1 MDRTGNDGSFLFPL
15 TILLPFLIPVSLIY
29 RFIFFLINGYNP
41 EITINTFFPR
51 SSSELSWVGLE
62 MIYNSLL
69 NSPIESIILLSWF
82 GLLSFT
88 LWWVGE

>member
-1 MDRTGNDGSFLFPL
+1 MSKNVNDGGALWGWVV
-15 TILLPFLIPVSLIY
+15 ILPVLIPVSLIY

-69 NSPIESIILLSWF
+69 NSPIESIILISWF
-82 GLLSFT
+82 GLLFFT

>member
-15 TILLPFLIPVSLIY
+15 IILFPFLIPVSLIY
-29 RFIFFLINGYNP
+29 RFISFLINGYNP

-82 GLLSFT
+82 GLLFFT